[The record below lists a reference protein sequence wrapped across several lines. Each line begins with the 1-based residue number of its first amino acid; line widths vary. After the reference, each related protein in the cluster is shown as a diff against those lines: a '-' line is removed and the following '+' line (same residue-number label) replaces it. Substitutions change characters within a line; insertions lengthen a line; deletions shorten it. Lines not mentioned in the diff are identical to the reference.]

1 MPTIGFP
8 LLLIPIAI
16 YNIVVFLMPGAA
28 FTAPL
33 FTLPL
38 LSGVGWAVSFND
50 VLLALGIILLLF
62 EFARASRPGA
72 KYAMDHILSLLV
84 LGGAGAEFLWLAP
97 FGTSTFFMLVLLAF
111 VDFLGG
117 LTFALRHRR
126 ARRAM
131 LRAGAHDVV
140 PAPVAVAAPAPAAPP
155 APKPVRTEPPPLVTE
170 PSSSVSKQPPS
181 SHPQMEVITPEVD
194 SPPQVQPDTAKPGDV
209 GDVVKVEPAHQP
221 GSELSVSDIVRGGEE
236 RDTNAPAHPP
246 IVPRRD

>member
-16 YNIVVFLMPGAA
+16 YNIVVFLMPGTA

-38 LSGVGWAVSFND
+38 MSGVAWAVSFSD

-84 LGGAGAEFLWLAP
+84 LCGAAAEFLWLTP
-97 FGTSTFFMLVLLAF
+97 FGTSAFFMLVLLAF
-111 VDFLGG
+111 VDFFGG
-117 LTFALRHRR
+117 LTLAVRHRR

-131 LRAGAHDVV
+131 LRSAGAEPVA
-140 PAPVAVAAPAPAAPP
+140 APVAPAAPPPP
-155 APKPVRTEPPPLVTE
+155 APKPVRPEPVRIEPAPPAREHV
-170 PSSSVSKQPPS
+170 PS

-194 SPPQVQPDTAKPGDV
+194 SPPQVQPDIAKPDDV

-221 GSELSVSDIVRGGEE
+221 TSENSV
-236 RDTNAPAHPP
+236 PPP

>member
-28 FTAPL
+28 LTAPL
-33 FTLPL
+33 FTVPL
-38 LSGVGWAVSFND
+38 LSGVVLGVSFND
-50 VLLALGIILLLF
+50 LVLALGIFLLLF
-62 EFARASRPGA
+62 EFARASRPGS

-84 LGGAGAEFLWLAP
+84 LAGAAAEFLWLAP
-97 FGTSTFFMLVLLAF
+97 FGTSAFFLLVLLAF

-117 LTFALRHRR
+117 LTLSLRHRA

-131 LRAGAHDVV
+131 LRAAESEAAVV
-140 PAPVAVAAPAPAAPP
+140 APAAPLPSAP
-155 APKPVRTEPPPLVTE
+155 ASVRTEPPLA
-170 PSSSVSKQPPS
+170 SKQPPS

-194 SPPQVQPDTAKPGDV
+194 SPPQVQPDAARPGDV
-209 GDVVKVEPAHQP
+209 GGVVKMEPAHK
-221 GSELSVSDIVRGGEE
+221 SVSDWSAADLVRD
-236 RDTNAPAHPP
+236 RDGHEPDKPASPP

>member
-28 FTAPL
+28 LTAPL

-38 LSGVGWAVSFND
+38 LSGVTWGVSFND
-50 VLLALGIILLLF
+50 LILALGIILLLF

-72 KYAMDHILSLLV
+72 KYAMDHILSLVV
-84 LGGAGAEFLWLAP
+84 LGAAGAEFLWLAP
-97 FGTSTFFMLVLLAF
+97 FGTSAFVLLVLLTF

-117 LTFALRHRR
+117 LTLSLRHRA

-131 LRAGAHDVV
+131 LRSAGHE
-140 PAPVAVAAPAPAAPP
+140 AAPAPAPVPVAVAPP
-155 APKPVRTEPPPLVTE
+155 ASAPAPVRTEPPPLASRE
-170 PSSSVSKQPPS
+170 PSS
-181 SHPQMEVITPEVD
+181 SHPQMEVITPEID
-194 SPPQVQPDTAKPGDV
+194 TPPQHVQPDVVKPGDV
-209 GDVVKVEPAHQP
+209 GGVVKVEPAHK
-221 GSELSVSDIVRGGEE
+221 SVSDWSASDLVRDHDGPETA
-236 RDTNAPAHPP
+236 RPASPP

>member
-38 LSGVGWAVSFND
+38 LSGVAWGVSFND
-50 VLLALGIILLLF
+50 LILALGIILLLF

-72 KYAMDHILSLLV
+72 KYVMDHILSLVV
-84 LGGAGAEFLWLAP
+84 LGAAGAEFLWLAP
-97 FGTSTFFMLVLLAF
+97 FGTSAFFLLVLLTF

-117 LTFALRHRR
+117 LTLSLRHRA

-131 LRAGAHDVV
+131 LRTAGYE
-140 PAPVAVAAPAPAAPP
+140 AAPAPAPAPVPAAPP
-155 APKPVRTEPPPLVTE
+155 PSAPAPVRTEPPPLAT
-170 PSSSVSKQPPS
+170 KQPPP

-194 SPPQVQPDTAKPGDV
+194 SPPQHVQPDAAKSGDV
-209 GDVVKVEPAHQP
+209 GGVVKVEPAHK
-221 GSELSVSDIVRGGEE
+221 SVSDWSASDLVRDHDEQATD
-236 RDTNAPAHPP
+236 RPASPP

>member
-33 FTLPL
+33 FTLRL
-38 LSGVGWAVSFND
+38 LSGVDWAVSFND

-72 KYAMDHILSLLV
+72 KYAMDHLLSLAV
-84 LGGAGAEFLWLAP
+84 TGGAAAEFLWLAP
-97 FGTSTFFMLVLLAF
+97 FGTSAFCLLVILAG

-117 LTFALRHRR
+117 LTLALRHRR

-131 LRAGAHDVV
+131 LRTAGHEPVV
-140 PAPVAVAAPAPAAPP
+140 VPAPAAPRPSTP
-155 APKPVRTEPPPLVTE
+155 ASTPAPVRTEPPPRVRE
-170 PSSSVSKQPPS
+170 QVPPS
-181 SHPQMEVITPEVD
+181 HTQMEVITPEVD
-194 SPPQVQPDTAKPGDV
+194 SPPQTKPDEAKLTDV
-209 GDVVKVEPAHQP
+209 GDVVKVEPSHKTV
-221 GSELSVSDIVRGGEE
+221 SELSVSDIVRGHEAGNA
-236 RDTNAPAHPP
+236 DAPAHPP

>member
-1 MPTIGFP
+1 MPSIGFP

-97 FGTSTFFMLVLLAF
+97 FGTSAFFMLVLLAC

-117 LTFALRHRR
+117 LTLGLRHRR

-131 LRAGAHDVV
+131 LRAAGSEAV
-140 PAPVAVAAPAPAAPP
+140 PAPVAAPAPVAPP
-155 APKPVRTEPPPLVTE
+155 APKPARTEPPPLVTE
-170 PSSSVSKQPPS
+170 PSLSASKQPPS

-209 GDVVKVEPAHQP
+209 GDVMKVEPAHQP
-221 GSELSVSDIVRGGEE
+221 ASENSM
-236 RDTNAPAHPP
+236 PPP

>member
-97 FGTSTFFMLVLLAF
+97 FGTSAFFLLVLLAC

-117 LTFALRHRR
+117 LTLALRHRR

-131 LRAGAHDVV
+131 LRAARHE
-140 PAPVAVAAPAPAAPP
+140 PVAAPAAPPPP
-155 APKPVRTEPPPLVTE
+155 APKPVRTEPMPPAREQT
-170 PSSSVSKQPPS
+170 PS

-221 GSELSVSDIVRGGEE
+221 VSELSVSDIVRGHEGH
-236 RDTNAPAHPP
+236 DTSAPDHPP

>member
-28 FTAPL
+28 FSAPL

-38 LSGVGWAVSFND
+38 LSGVAWGVSFND
-50 VLLALGIILLLF
+50 LLLALGIILLLF
-62 EFARASRPGA
+62 EFARASKPGA

-84 LGGAGAEFLWLAP
+84 LGGAAAEFLWLAP
-97 FGTSTFFMLVLLAF
+97 FGTSVFFMLVLLAC

-117 LTFALRHRR
+117 VTLSLRYRR

-131 LRAGAHDVV
+131 LRDIGYAPVTPA
-140 PAPVAVAAPAPAAPP
+140 PAPVAPAAAPAPTP
-155 APKPVRTEPPPLVTE
+155 ASVALPVGHQ
-170 PSSSVSKQPPS
+170 PSPPPS
-181 SHPQMEVITPEVD
+181 SHPQMEVITPEID
-194 SPPQVQPDTAKPGDV
+194 NPPQMQPDTAKPGDV
-209 GDVVKVEPAHQP
+209 GDVMKVEPAHD
-221 GSELSVSDIVRGGEE
+221 GAKGGASDPA
-236 RDTNAPAHPP
+236 RDFDGQKTDGPDYPP

>member
-38 LSGVGWAVSFND
+38 MSGVAWAVSFND

-97 FGTSTFFMLVLLAF
+97 FGASTFFMLVLLAF

-117 LTFALRHRR
+117 LTLALRHRR

-131 LRAGAHDVV
+131 LRTAGPEPVV
-140 PAPVAVAAPAPAAPP
+140 APAPAPPPP
-155 APKPVRTEPPPLVTE
+155 APKPRTEPARIEPAPPAREHV
-170 PSSSVSKQPPS
+170 PS
-181 SHPQMEVITPEVD
+181 SHPQMEVITPEID
-194 SPPQVQPDTAKPGDV
+194 SAPQVQPDTAKPGDV

-221 GSELSVSDIVRGGEE
+221 GSELSVSDIVRGSEE
-236 RDTNAPAHPP
+236 HDTNAPAHPP

>member
-16 YNIVVFLMPGAA
+16 YNIVVFLMPGATL
-28 FTAPL
+28 TAPL

-38 LSGVGWAVSFND
+38 LSGVEWGVSFND
-50 VLLALGIILLLF
+50 LILTLGILLLLF
-62 EFARASRPGA
+62 EFARASKPGS

-97 FGTSTFFMLVLLAF
+97 FGTSAFFLLVLLAF

-117 LTFALRHRR
+117 LTLAVRHRR

-131 LRAGAHDVV
+131 LCAEPVAT
-140 PAPVAVAAPAPAAPP
+140 PAPVAAPVPAAPP
-155 APKPVRTEPPPLVTE
+155 RPGPEPVRAQPTPLT
-170 PSSSVSKQPPS
+170 PKQPPS
-181 SHPQMEVITPEVD
+181 SHPQMEVITPEID
-194 SPPQVQPDTAKPGDV
+194 NPPQVQPDTAKPGDV
-209 GDVVKVEPAHQP
+209 GDVMKVEPAHK
-221 GSELSVSDIVRGGEE
+221 SVSEGSTSDPVRDQDEQKA
-236 RDTNAPAHPP
+236 DYPP

>member
-28 FTAPL
+28 LTAPL

-38 LSGVGWAVSFND
+38 LSGVTWGVSFND
-50 VLLALGIILLLF
+50 LILALGITLLLF

-72 KYAMDHILSLLV
+72 KYAMDHILSLVV
-84 LGGAGAEFLWLAP
+84 LGAAGAEFLWLAP
-97 FGTSTFFMLVLLAF
+97 FGTSAFFLLVLLTF

-117 LTFALRHRR
+117 LTLSLRHRE

-131 LRAGAHDVV
+131 LRAASHEAAPAPA
-140 PAPVAVAAPAPAAPP
+140 PAPVAVAPPASAPA
-155 APKPVRTEPPPLVTE
+155 PVRTEPPPLA
-170 PSSSVSKQPPS
+170 PKQPLS
-181 SHPQMEVITPEVD
+181 SHPQMEVITPEID
-194 SPPQVQPDTAKPGDV
+194 TPPQHMQPDAAKPGDV
-209 GDVVKVEPAHQP
+209 GGVVKVEPAHK
-221 GSELSVSDIVRGGEE
+221 SVSDWSVSDLVRDHDGHETTG
-236 RDTNAPAHPP
+236 PASPP

>member
-16 YNIVVFLMPGAA
+16 YNIVVFLMPGTA

-38 LSGVGWAVSFND
+38 LSGVAWAVSFND
-50 VLLALGIILLLF
+50 VLLTLGIILLLF

-72 KYAMDHILSLLV
+72 KYAMDHLLSLMV
-84 LGGAGAEFLWLAP
+84 AGGAAAEFLWLTP
-97 FGTSTFFMLVLLAF
+97 FGTSAFFLLVLLAC

-117 LTFALRHRR
+117 LTLAMRHRR

-131 LRAGAHDVV
+131 LRTAGPEVV
-140 PAPVAVAAPAPAAPP
+140 PAPIIAPAPAAPP

-181 SHPQMEVITPEVD
+181 SHPQMEVITPEID
-194 SPPQVQPDTAKPGDV
+194 SAPQVQPDTAKPGDV

-221 GSELSVSDIVRGGEE
+221 ASED
-236 RDTNAPAHPP
+236 NAPAP

>member
-16 YNIVVFLMPGAA
+16 YNIVVFLMPGTA

-38 LSGVGWAVSFND
+38 MSGVAWAVSFND

-84 LGGAGAEFLWLAP
+84 LGGAAAEFLWLAP
-97 FGTSTFFMLVLLAF
+97 FGTSAFFMLVLLAF
-111 VDFLGG
+111 VDFFGG
-117 LTFALRHRR
+117 LTLALRHRR

-131 LRAGAHDVV
+131 LRSAG
-140 PAPVAVAAPAPAAPP
+140 PEPVAVPVAPAAPSP
-155 APKPVRTEPPPLVTE
+155 VPKPIRTESGRTEPARVEPMPPAREHV
-170 PSSSVSKQPPS
+170 PS

-194 SPPQVQPDTAKPGDV
+194 SPPQVQPDAAKSGDV

>member
-16 YNIVVFLMPGAA
+16 YNIVVFLMPGAGL
-28 FTAPL
+28 TAPL

-38 LSGVGWAVSFND
+38 LSGVTWGVSFND
-50 VLLALGIILLLF
+50 LVLALGIILLLF

-72 KYAMDHILSLLV
+72 KYVMDHILSLVV
-84 LGGAGAEFLWLAP
+84 LGAAGAEFLWLAP
-97 FGTSTFFMLVLLAF
+97 FGTSAFALLVLLTF

-117 LTFALRHRR
+117 LTLSLRHRA

-131 LRAGAHDVV
+131 LRSAGHE
-140 PAPVAVAAPAPAAPP
+140 AAPAPAPATSPAPVPAAPP
-155 APKPVRTEPPPLVTE
+155 PSAPAPVRTEPPPLAPRE
-170 PSSSVSKQPPS
+170 PPL

-194 SPPQVQPDTAKPGDV
+194 SPSQHVQPDAAKPGDI
-209 GDVVKVEPAHQP
+209 GGVVKVEPAHK
-221 GSELSVSDIVRGGEE
+221 SVSDWSASDLVRDHDGQETT
-236 RDTNAPAHPP
+236 RPVPPP

>member
-1 MPTIGFP
+1 MPTVGFP

-16 YNIVVFLMPGAA
+16 YNIVVFLMPGTA

-38 LSGVGWAVSFND
+38 LSSVAWAVSFND

-72 KYAMDHILSLLV
+72 KYAMDHLLSLV
-84 LGGAGAEFLWLAP
+84 VAGGAAAEFLWLAP
-97 FGTSTFFMLVLLAF
+97 FGTSAFFLLVLLAC

-117 LTFALRHRR
+117 LTLALRHRR

-131 LRAGAHDVV
+131 LRTAGHEAAPTPVAPATPRPST
-140 PAPVAVAAPAPAAPP
+140 PAPV
-155 APKPVRTEPPPLVTE
+155 PVRTEPPPRAREQV
-170 PSSSVSKQPPS
+170 PPS
-181 SHPQMEVITPEVD
+181 HTQMEVITPEVD
-194 SPPQVQPDTAKPGDV
+194 SPPQTKPDEAKLTDV
-209 GDVVKVEPAHQP
+209 GEVVKVEPSHKP
-221 GSELSVSDIVRGGEE
+221 VPELSVSDIVRGHEGA
-236 RDTNAPAHPP
+236 DTSVPAHPP

>member
-1 MPTIGFP
+1 M
-8 LLLIPIAI
+8 
-16 YNIVVFLMPGAA
+16 
-28 FTAPL
+28 
-33 FTLPL
+33 
-38 LSGVGWAVSFND
+38 SGVAWAVSFND

-117 LTFALRHRR
+117 LTLALRHRR

-131 LRAGAHDVV
+131 LRAAGPEPVV
-140 PAPVAVAAPAPAAPP
+140 APAPAPPPAP
-155 APKPVRTEPPPLVTE
+155 APKPRTEPVRIEPAPPAREHV
-170 PSSSVSKQPPS
+170 PS
-181 SHPQMEVITPEVD
+181 SHPQMEVITPEID
-194 SPPQVQPDTAKPGDV
+194 SAPQVQPDTAKPGDV

-221 GSELSVSDIVRGGEE
+221 SSELSVSDIVRGGEKH
-236 RDTNAPAHPP
+236 DTNAPAHPP

>member
-28 FTAPL
+28 LTTPL

-38 LSGVGWAVSFND
+38 MSGVEWGVSFND
-50 VLLALGIILLLF
+50 LILTLGILLLLF
-62 EFARASRPGA
+62 EFARASKPGS

-84 LGGAGAEFLWLAP
+84 LGGASAEFLWLAP
-97 FGTSTFFMLVLLAF
+97 FGTSAFFLLVLLAF

-117 LTFALRHRR
+117 LTLALRHRR

-131 LRAGAHDVV
+131 LRAEPVAT
-140 PAPVAVAAPAPAAPP
+140 PAPVAAPAPVPVPVAPPPAAPE
-155 APKPVRTEPPPLVTE
+155 PVRTEPSPLA
-170 PSSSVSKQPPS
+170 PKQPPS
-181 SHPQMEVITPEVD
+181 SHPQMEVITPEID
-194 SPPQVQPDTAKPGDV
+194 NPPQAQPDTAKPGDV
-209 GDVVKVEPAHQP
+209 GDVIKVEPAHK
-221 GSELSVSDIVRGGEE
+221 STAEWSASDPVRDPDGQKT
-236 RDTNAPAHPP
+236 DKPDYPP

>member
-16 YNIVVFLMPGAA
+16 YNIVVFLMPGTA

-38 LSGVGWAVSFND
+38 MSGVAWAVSFND

-84 LGGAGAEFLWLAP
+84 LGGAAAEFLWLAP
-97 FGTSTFFMLVLLAF
+97 FGTSAFFMLVLLAF
-111 VDFLGG
+111 VDFFGG
-117 LTFALRHRR
+117 LTLAVRHRH

-131 LRAGAHDVV
+131 LRSAGPEPVAV
-140 PAPVAVAAPAPAAPP
+140 PVAPVAPPPP
-155 APKPVRTEPPPLVTE
+155 APKPVRAEPVRIEPAPPAREHV
-170 PSSSVSKQPPS
+170 PS
-181 SHPQMEVITPEVD
+181 SHPQMEVITPEID
-194 SPPQVQPDTAKPGDV
+194 SAPQVQPDAAKPGEV

-221 GSELSVSDIVRGGEE
+221 ASDN
-236 RDTNAPAHPP
+236 DTPAP